1 MRLENQKQRIT
12 AMNFIVPK
20 RQERKE
26 KRFVTST
33 PSAKLRV
40 NSGRNLS

>member
-1 MRLENQKQRIT
+1 MD
-12 AMNFIVPK
+12 FIAPK

-26 KRFVTST
+26 KRFVISP

-40 NSGRNLS
+40 DSGRNLS

>member
-1 MRLENQKQRIT
+1 MLPTMVRKK
-12 AMNFIVPK
+12 FIAPK

-26 KRFVTST
+26 KRFVIST